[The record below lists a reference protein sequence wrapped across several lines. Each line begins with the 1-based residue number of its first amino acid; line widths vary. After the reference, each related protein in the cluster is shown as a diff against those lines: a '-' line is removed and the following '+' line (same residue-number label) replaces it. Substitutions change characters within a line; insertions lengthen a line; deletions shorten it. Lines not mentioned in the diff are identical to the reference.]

1 MIPGDQQILEQVQKI
16 IAEVLRIPQD
26 QVTPDSQ
33 LGEDLGGES
42 LDFVDLQFGLETNYG
57 VEFYQGGT
65 LDKLAEVLAPQKLE
79 ENELLSSL
87 GAAILQARMPEVD
100 PARLQQGQPAAGI
113 ESFYTPRTWV
123 RVIKEI
129 LSARPRA
136 CPKCGSDQLKIVRPS
151 VLLCQAC
158 RNEVNCPTGE
168 ECLEAWAKNMAGAL
182 QGSHKT

>member
-1 MIPGDQQILEQVQKI
+1 MIPSDQQILERVQKI

-26 QVTPDSQ
+26 QVTPNSL
-33 LGEDLGGES
+33 LGEDLGAES
-42 LDFVDLQFGLETNYG
+42 LDFVDIQFQLETNCE

-65 LDKLAEVLAPQKLE
+65 VDKLAELLAPEKLE
-79 ENELLSSL
+79 ENELLTSF
-87 GAAILQARMPEVD
+87 GAAVLQARMPEVD
-100 PARLQQGQPAAGI
+100 PARLQQGQPASGI
-113 ESFYTPRTWV
+113 ESLYTPRTWV

-158 RNEVNCPTGE
+158 RNEINCPTGE
-168 ECLEAWAKNMAGAL
+168 ECLEAWAKNVAGAL
-182 QGSHKT
+182 QGPHKT